1 MHAKVFDEERSRSGP
16 PLAAS
21 QVATLVGIGVVFW
34 AIGVVAIRWLLS
46 LDALSNVWTPRR
58 MPARH

>member
-21 QVATLVGIGVVFW
+21 QVATLVGIGVV
-34 AIGVVAIRWLLS
+34 AIRWLLS